1 MVADFCTTT
10 RDFYPPFFSE
20 AGRGDSQNVL
30 VSKYG
35 QGTVGDSDNQ
45 HWLYYDAD
53 DRRISFQLEH
63 KKISHIK
70 MTLNSDG

>member
-1 MVADFCTTT
+1 MFADICITT
-10 RDFYPPFFSE
+10 RDFYPTLFSE

-53 DRRISFQLEH
+53 DRRLSFQLEH
-63 KKISHIK
+63 KKISHIM
-70 MTLNSDG
+70 MTLNTDD

>member
-1 MVADFCTTT
+1 MVADFCTTI
-10 RDFYPPFFSE
+10 RDFYPSFFSE
-20 AGRGDSQNVL
+20 TGPDHSQNVL

-45 HWLYYDAD
+45 HWLNYDAD

>member
-1 MVADFCTTT
+1 MFADFCTTI
-10 RDFYPPFFSE
+10 RDFYPSFFSK
-20 AGRGDSQNVL
+20 AGPDHSQNVL
-30 VSKYG
+30 VSKCG

-53 DRRISFQLEH
+53 DRRISFQLDSR
-63 KKISHIK
+63 KSAIM